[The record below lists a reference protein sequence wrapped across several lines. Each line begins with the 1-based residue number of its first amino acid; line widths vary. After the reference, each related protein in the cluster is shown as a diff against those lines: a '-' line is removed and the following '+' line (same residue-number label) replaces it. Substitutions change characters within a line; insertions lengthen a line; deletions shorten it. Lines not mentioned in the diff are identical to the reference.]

1 MQLVGNRF
9 PDCLYL
15 DSLMRSWSCAC
26 HGYHELIL
34 HCNLWPDVVD
44 WILER
49 FWRRVSWFVFCIL
62 ESVAQHFCVF
72 RSITNH
78 HFLSFTWKFTKIEI
92 FSIENSLN
100 FSFLSWHLQKREKSR
115 NFTRNF
121 VVSFFILI
129 PKMTNSSELWNHLGG
144 NLMNFHWNRQFFT
157 HDLFHTLAW
166 NMKFSCISFVLEL
179 FNFLDNVSHPQ
190 NLILG
195 RLVK

>member
-1 MQLVGNRF
+1 MNLFRKLVFSIFHQIIINLRYQITCTTSLWLLQLVGNRF
-9 PDCLYL
+9 PDCFYL

-92 FSIENSLN
+92 FSIENSWN
-100 FSFLSWHLQKREKSR
+100 FSFLSWHHQKREKSR

-121 VVSFFILI
+121 VVSFWF
-129 PKMTNSSELWNHLGG
+129 
-144 NLMNFHWNRQFFT
+144 
-157 HDLFHTLAW
+157 
-166 NMKFSCISFVLEL
+166 
-179 FNFLDNVSHPQ
+179 
-190 NLILG
+190 
-195 RLVK
+195 